1 MTRTAW
7 NQKCIQE
14 IFQLQP
20 FDLNVGGA
28 TAHDRRFVDK
38 TTELTELHEELFVCS
53 SISTD
58 IARTRRD
65 TGKM

>member
-38 TTELTELHEELFVCS
+38 TTELTELKNCLSVQAFQP
-53 SISTD
+53 